1 VECTYVLEVRNSKKN
16 MAQYDFI
23 QKVDL
28 SRVDANDRGIV
39 RDILLDI
46 LMFHHPMPAVK
57 IDVYA
62 VPGHYNCTISLWQSS
77 LIDSEWYL
85 KFLSPE
91 RDPKYDAII
100 ETETTPVTDAGT
112 GPIKLIR
119 IRRSTSA
126 KSSKR
131 DKKK

>member
-1 VECTYVLEVRNSKKN
+1 
-16 MAQYDFI
+16 MAQYTFVQNI
-23 QKVDL
+23 DL
-28 SRVDANDRGIV
+28 SRVDANDRSNV

-46 LMFHHPMPAVK
+46 LMFHHPMPQLECT
-57 IDVYA
+57 VYA
-62 VPGHYNCTISLWQSS
+62 VPSHYNLCLSQWQGSIS
-77 LIDSEWYL
+77 DTDWYA
-85 KFLSPE
+85 KFLGPE

-100 ETETTPVTDAGT
+100 ETETTPVTEGGN

-119 IRRSTSA
+119 IRRSTST